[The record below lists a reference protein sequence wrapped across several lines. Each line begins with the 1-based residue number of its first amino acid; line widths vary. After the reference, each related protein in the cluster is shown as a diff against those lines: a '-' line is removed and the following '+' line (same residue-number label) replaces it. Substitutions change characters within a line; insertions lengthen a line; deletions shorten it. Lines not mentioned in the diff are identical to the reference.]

1 MKMKK
6 KNKKEVTKKSFSLF
20 LSILLIVLLIVLIR
34 GSAPQWNKDSNYTLK
49 EDFIY
54 FHNLNYNVTPNES
67 TSEVSFAINNL
78 QTNITLTNAS
88 GTYNLSKESISSWFF
103 ISNSL
108 TGNLTVNSTHNIQTG
123 LFRVPFGVKNLTDD
137 GENIEPFI
145 FIINATNDAPVFTD
159 INSTYN
165 LFEPKLYNFTVIA
178 SDEEEHYPLNF
189 SFNFTSCEHAPWSTR
204 EEDDCNLFDNIT
216 ILSNNSFLMNFSV
229 GRDDV
234 GEYNVTFYINDS
246 GENYECPHEYCDE
259 AEYKENKST
268 SYNSLFKVLS
278 SFDIYASDCDNKTV
292 NEGSL
297 LNCTVNIT
305 TVIFSENLSV
315 WTNASLKNYEG
326 GIQNQSWFYYNT
338 SNQTSQQSLVSIP
351 ISVIPGRTEVGNWTI
366 NFSARDS
373 SGRVNSSSL
382 SIFVNKTVTGTPSL
396 QSIPDINASINLF
409 NSTNVVAFDSD
420 LLIPDK
426 NESFGGYNE
435 SITFSLELLN
445 RSDLSVISI
454 SPSSL
459 NITPT
464 LDSNL
469 LDNQTGAIIK
479 FFFNE
484 SHPGNYT
491 VRINATDKESHL
503 ATTSFDLN
511 IINNTAP
518 VWNNSKDYT
527 INFTV
532 QASQAENDL
541 QSPIYLN
548 LTDSWITDLES
559 NELSFS
565 ATESMQYF
573 NLTSEGILNFTP
585 YKQDVGFNTVT
596 ISATDIWGLVSDQ
609 TFYFNIS
616 NINSPPI
623 ITQQSNLSVNELDV
637 VSGVMTLEIFDEDLL
652 ILDES
657 LKENLTLNWTILDN
671 SSQPVEL
678 FNFSFFDISDNKSI
692 YYASNFTPTRSDL
705 GNYTIQI
712 LVNDSS
718 NVQDDMNFTLEIKR
732 LYYTPEINYPEE
744 SFVFN
749 LTENLTDSLIF
760 NANQSGLRNLTYNF
774 YIDGNLKGN
783 FSSWGNGTNA
793 TWDFVPNFTDET
805 YGNIT
810 NLTLIVLNPYEN
822 ASRNFSVNISHA
834 NAPLSFTENI
844 SNLHNETEETITI
857 DLTQHFS
864 DIDAFDDYYN
874 QTVNFTIKGNT
885 TPSNFTWEL
894 TNWTL
899 VFSSNNTGVEKFNIT
914 AEDLNSTDNSTLTS
928 IVSNNFTIEFEEQD
942 TEVVPEPRPSGGGGG
957 GAAPNTCIPSW
968 NAEVGLCINGFRNIT
983 YWDSKKCFA
992 NFTDNA
998 SCDDPGTIFQ
1008 KLVFTEEL
1016 ITVEHPECIEAL
1028 EAVRESEVLI
1038 NEGKLKEASDKLDGV
1053 VNWCRNSIA
1062 QSSEAAFTRPQEEP
1076 QRGLVWWVAVIF
1088 SVSLFLEI
1096 IYYFIYRKVKL
1107 RRIANTKI

>member
-6 KNKKEVTKKSFSLF
+6 KNKKEATKKAKNFLIGVFFICSLLVF
-20 LSILLIVLLIVLIR
+20 VFA
-34 GSAPQWNKDSNYTLK
+34 APP
-49 EDFIY
+49 Y
-54 FHNLNYNVTPNES
+54 FHTSETNSYLNEDASPPFDYNLTANVTYNPGDTLTFNLINVSSSFYPGITSPSEYPWISVNSSTGILKINATHNNHSGDYNVS
-67 TSEVSFAINNL
+67 VQVVS
-78 QTNITLTNAS
+78 
-88 GTYNLSKESISSWFF
+88 G
-103 ISNSL
+103 
-108 TGNLTVNSTHNIQTG
+108 
-123 LFRVPFGVKNLTDD
+123 VPPQGSVSAFYYFV
-137 GENIEPFI
+137 
-145 FIINATNDAPVFTD
+145 NATNDAPVF
-159 INSTYN
+159 SN
-165 LFEPKLYNFTVIA
+165 LSSLYNIVEPGTHTFSILA
-178 SDEEEHYPLNF
+178 LDEEEHYPLNF
-189 SFNFTSCEHAPWSTR
+189 SLNFTSCNPAVWNPRYGGS
-204 EEDDCNLFDNIT
+204 DCTLFNIT
-216 ILSNNSFLMNFSV
+216 ALSNTTFLINFTTNHS
-229 GRDDV
+229 DV
-234 GEYNVTFYINDS
+234 GEYNLTIWANDS
-246 GENYECPHEYCDE
+246 GENYECPHIYCNETEYE
-259 AEYKENKST
+259 QNKST
-268 SYNSLFKVLS
+268 AMNVTFRVLS
-278 SFDIYASDCDNKTV
+278 SFEINVSDCNNSIVD
-292 NEGSL
+292 EGAT
-297 LNCTVNIT
+297 LNCVVNIT
-305 TVIFSENLSV
+305 TRELTENLSV
-315 WTNASLKNYEG
+315 ATDAILRNYNG
-326 GIQNQSWFYYNT
+326 GVFNKTWFYYNT
-338 SNQTSQQSLVSIP
+338 SNQTSELSLISIP
-351 ISVIPGRTEVGNWTI
+351 ISVTPGRTEVGNWTI
-366 NFSARDS
+366 NFTAIDS
-373 SGRVNSSSL
+373 TGML
-382 SIFVNKTVTGTPSL
+382 KDEDILIFVNKTVTGTPSL

-409 NSTNVVAFDSD
+409 NSTDVVAFDSD

-585 YKQDVGFNTVT
+585 YKQDVGLNAVT
-596 ISATDIWGLVSDQ
+596 IRATDSWGLVSNQ
-609 TFYFNIS
+609 IFYFNIS

-793 TWDFVPNFTDET
+793 SWNFVPNFTDET
-805 YGNIT
+805 YGNTT